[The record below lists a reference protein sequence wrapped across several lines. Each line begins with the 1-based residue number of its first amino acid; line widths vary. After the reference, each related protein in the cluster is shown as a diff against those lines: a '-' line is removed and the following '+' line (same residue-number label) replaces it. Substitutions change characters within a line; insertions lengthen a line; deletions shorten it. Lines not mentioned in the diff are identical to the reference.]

1 MQERE
6 SGAGE
11 NGKHIVMYTYLVQVT
26 LSVALTNITP
36 PNTFLVLLD
45 YTISMRQI
53 SCQSMLFTL

>member
-1 MQERE
+1 
-6 SGAGE
+6 
-11 NGKHIVMYTYLVQVT
+11 MYTYLVQVT

-45 YTISMRQI
+45 YMISMRQI